1 MREVKLIELSLHEIP
16 FLVNCPR
23 DGLVHW
29 RIYALLGFNVL
40 SNFMNHNFILYLYM
54 ISTYKHIVFYELRSI
69 TFSSNPTRYKH
80 IQSSAV
86 VTLSTYHDITYDTA
100 ITVTENDSDIRI
112 TTNPYIS
119 PSRASYGVSIVR
131 KFVYVSHLWCMIF
144 FLQMRYNVCLI
155 EYFTRDW
162 VKLS

>member
-1 MREVKLIELSLHEIP
+1 
-16 FLVNCPR
+16 
-23 DGLVHW
+23 
-29 RIYALLGFNVL
+29 
-40 SNFMNHNFILYLYM
+40 MNHNFILYLYM
-54 ISTYKHIVFYELRSI
+54 ISTYQHILFYELPSI

-112 TTNPYIS
+112 TTDPLYL
-119 PSRASYGVSIVR
+119 ALAGELWGVNCEEICICIA
-131 KFVYVSHLWCMIF
+131 FMMYEF

-155 EYFTRDW
+155 KYFTRD
-162 VKLS
+162 